1 MNFKAFLKNN
11 LISESTFLFEEG
23 DPDQQKKTFIQS
35 AYRRVFPK
43 GDVTDVDQMWNQ
55 VRNKAYYHLTKGSKD
70 ETKKA
75 VALAK
80 SALNQA
86 KARKEF
92 GLDTSNALEG
102 DEDKRA
108 VDDKIKSHLEDWG
121 ESDLGELKDA
131 ISKLGDDFKS
141 KNLIANNSS
150 SIEDLKNAISTIT
163 DDNDKEQLLKLIK
176 DQETLK
182 DDKDFDVKDWKDKT
196 FEDLGSIGDKEF
208 NKIKDKLKDTL
219 GVETEFENIDQLKDY
234 LKKNTPE
241 AETLQKLD
249 KLLDDDGGATPPV
262 QTTGQQVP
270 QKPQENTVPVSTTN
284 QEILDNIQKKQQE
297 AELNDHLKKLGLDI
311 TSLDTGDTE
320 VVQKIIDS
328 GDPLLYDTYIAKNL
342 PEESEI
348 VQRIKREEEVRQQVQ
363 REALE
368 RRTDRFEELK
378 QSGKVLAGIGVIFDV
393 LVSALSG
400 KGSNFFETMAQ
411 KQTLAKGIAEGITTQ
426 LSDQYEARISNE
438 DSNHAKE
445 LDALKTNY
453 DQRMKDLESQKADP
467 FKTVAYKKLLTMAS
481 QKYNESLSTLK
492 DETQSASQRV
502 ADASS
507 LNVFLANDD
516 FSGLDSAV
524 KNQMTK
530 VLSEKYPRQKIT
542 DETGNEREENDD
554 EYLQRIKKEAK
565 ADDIQRIVDDANND
579 LSMCKEKEKE
589 LNDSFTKSLEDL
601 KQNPEVQD
609 EMKLAEQTYKSQ
621 KAIIESEYN
630 KAVATENTRYEKTVH
645 CLRKTMD
652 ENKRFFKNI
661 SVLAMY
667 SDNPQ
672 DIIMQEMAS
681 RNKKLQDRAKLE
693 TGTEIFNEENCPS
706 DPKKLKEWFEN
717 ASKGSEGKPKKGK
730 DIDDDDDGDDTPK
743 KLKKPNDGD
752 GGDGTGTGTGG
763 AGGQGDPGKDGG
775 KEPDPD
781 ETKKKAK
788 QTASET
794 VNALK
799 EKFKDKEK
807 AMGRLKDFLKGKDI
821 DLDTV
826 DFNNL
831 PDDQADALNKALEEF
846 KGQKFP
852 ATADECNKL
861 GITDKEGKPLTQD
874 SLNELLK
881 DKEWLKGKMGEYG
894 FEDDDSGK
902 GGETKKTEPI
912 KPDTATFDGVK
923 NLIDG
928 GKVTINGEEVP
939 LTQDNW
945 NKFKDSKEFA
955 EYLQS
960 PEVLQKLSGKET
972 ESEKTDIETVK
983 DIEDGKPDDEGKT
996 KLSDLSLKNIWKKL
1010 NDSGISI
1017 RALPDYSPQWDE
1029 NDKKEA
1035 IKKYLLSN
1043 PGLIKDDKILTE
1055 SKTSFKRLSS
1065 LIEANNKKIQKRSLK
1080 KFAELLVNDV
1090 RTFG

>member
-11 LISESTFLFEEG
+11 LISESAFLFEDG
-23 DPDQQKKTFIQS
+23 DADKQRETFIRS

-43 GDVTDVDQMWNQ
+43 GDVTDVDQMWSQ

-86 KARKEF
+86 KARTEF
-92 GLDTSNALEG
+92 NLDTSNALEG
-102 DEDKRA
+102 EEDTRT
-108 VDDKIKSHLEDWG
+108 VDSKITSHLEDWTDK
-121 ESDLGELKDA
+121 DLDDLKDDV
-131 ISKLGDDFKS
+131 SKLGGDFRY
-141 KNLIANNSS
+141 KNIINGAN
-150 SIEDLKNAISTIT
+150 SIDELKNNIETISA
-163 DDNDKEQLLKLIK
+163 DEDEKKQLLKLIK

-182 DDKDFDVKDWKDKT
+182 DDKDFDVKDWKDRT
-196 FEDLGSIGDKEF
+196 FEDLESIPKEDF
-208 NKIKDKLKDTL
+208 DKIKDKVKATL
-219 GVETEFENIDQLKDY
+219 GAEEDAKLDTIDDLKGY
-234 LKKNTPE
+234 LEEHPL
-241 AETLQKLD
+241 APETLQELD
-249 KLLDDDGGATPPV
+249 KLLDDDGRATPPV
-262 QTTGQQVP
+262 QTTGQQ
-270 QKPQENTVPVSTTN
+270 KPQENKVPVSTTN

-320 VVQKIIDS
+320 AVQKIIDS

-378 QSGKVLAGIGVIFDV
+378 QSGKVLAGVGVIFDV

-411 KQTLAKGIAEGITTQ
+411 KQTLAKGIAEGITNQ

-481 QKYNESLSTLK
+481 QKFNESLSDLK

-502 ADASS
+502 ASVSS
-507 LNVFLANDD
+507 LNVFMSTDD
-516 FSGLDSAV
+516 LSSLDLTL
-524 KNQMTK
+524 KNQMTEA
-530 VLSEKYPRQKIT
+530 LSEKYPRQKIRG
-542 DETGNEREENDD
+542 DDGIEREENDD

-565 ADDIQRIVDDANND
+565 SDDIQRIVDDANND

-621 KAIIESEYN
+621 RAIIESEYN

-706 DPKKLKEWFEN
+706 DPEELKKWFNN

-730 DIDDDDDGDDTPK
+730 DRDDDDDDDTPK
-743 KLKKPNDGD
+743 KPKKPNDGD
-752 GGDGTGTGTGG
+752 GGDG
-763 AGGQGDPGKDGG
+763 G
-775 KEPDPD
+775 KEPD
-781 ETKKKAK
+781 ETKKKEQKAQAV
-788 QTASET
+788 QTIKDT
-794 VNALK
+794 VSKIRDN
-799 EKFKDKEK
+799 FKDKEK
-807 AMGRLKDFLKGKDI
+807 AQQRFDKFLASEGLNPDEIDNLDDENLKK
-821 DLDTV
+821 
-826 DFNNL
+826 FN
-831 PDDQADALNKALEEF
+831 DALERF
-846 KGQKFP
+846 KSQKFP
-852 ATADECNKL
+852 TTADECNKL
-861 GITDKEGKPLTQD
+861 GITDKDGKPLTQD
-874 SLNELLK
+874 SLNELLN
-881 DKEWLKGKMGEYG
+881 DKNWLKEKMNEYG
-894 FEDDDSGK
+894 FEDDDGK
-902 GGETKKTEPI
+902 PGETKKTDPI
-912 KPDTATFDGVK
+912 KPNTETFDGVK
-923 NLIDG
+923 GLISDG
-928 GKVTINGEEVP
+928 DTIKINGEDVP
-939 LTQDNW
+939 LIQDNW
-945 NKFKDSKEFA
+945 NKFKESKEFA
-955 EYLQS
+955 EYLQR
-960 PEVLQKLSGKET
+960 PEALKTLSKDQKDDLTSVQDTTDVDEKGTDGKQKLS
-972 ESEKTDIETVK
+972 
-983 DIEDGKPDDEGKT
+983 
-996 KLSDLSLKNIWKKL
+996 KLSLSNIWKRL
-1010 NDSGISI
+1010 NDKGISI
-1017 RALPDYSPQWDE
+1017 RALPDYNPEWSE
-1029 NDKKEA
+1029 EDKKSA
-1035 IKKYLLSN
+1035 IIDYMRKN
-1043 PGLIKDDKILTE
+1043 PEFFNDDKISLTE
-1055 SKTSFKRLSS
+1055 SKTSQKRLSS

>member
-1 MNFKAFLKNN
+1 MNFKVFLKNN

-23 DPDQQKKTFIQS
+23 DTEQQKETFIRS

-43 GDVTDVDQMWNQ
+43 GDVTDVDQMWSQ

-80 SALNQA
+80 SALKQA
-86 KARKEF
+86 QARTDF
-92 GLDTSNALEG
+92 GLDTSNALKG
-102 DEDKRA
+102 DEDKRTTD
-108 VDDKIKSHLEDWG
+108 VKITSHLEDWG
-121 ESDLGELKDA
+121 ESDLGKLKDA
-131 ISKLGDDFKS
+131 ISKLDGDKFKS
-141 KNLIANNSS
+141 KDLITNHSS
-150 SIEDLKNAISTIT
+150 SLEELKNTISTIT
-163 DDNDKEQLLKLIK
+163 DENDKKQLLELIK
-176 DQETLK
+176 DQEELK
-182 DDKDFDVKDWKDKT
+182 DDEDFEKIDWKDRT
-196 FEDLGSIGDKEF
+196 FEDLGSIGDEEF
-208 NKIKDKLKDTL
+208 KKVKDKLKETL
-219 GVETEFENIDQLKDY
+219 GVGDDVKLDTIDELKDY
-234 LKKNTPE
+234 LKKTPPN

-249 KLLDDDGGATPPV
+249 KLLDDDGGEAKQVPV
-262 QTTGQQVP
+262 QTTGQLEP
-270 QKPQENTVPVSTTN
+270 QKPQENKVPVSTTN

-311 TSLDTGDTE
+311 TSLDTGDAE

-378 QSGKVLAGIGVIFDV
+378 KSGKVLAGIGVIFDV
-393 LVSALSG
+393 LASALSG
-400 KGSNFFETMAQ
+400 KGTNFFETMAQ
-411 KQTLAKGIAEGITTQ
+411 KQTLAKGIAEGITNQ
-426 LSDQYEARISNE
+426 LSDQYEERISNE

-453 DQRMKDLESQKADP
+453 DQRLKDLESQKADP

-481 QKYNESLSTLK
+481 QKYNEKKNELK

-502 ADASS
+502 ADVAS
-507 LNVFLANDD
+507 LQVFMSTDE

-530 VLSEKYPRQKIT
+530 VLSEKYPRQKTT
-542 DETGNEREENDD
+542 DVNGTEVEESDD
-554 EYLQRIKKEAK
+554 AYLERIKKEAK
-565 ADDIQRIVDDANND
+565 DDDIQRIVDDANND
-579 LSMCKEKEKE
+579 LEQAKGKEKE
-589 LNDSFTKSLEDL
+589 LEDSFTKSLEDL

-621 KAIIESEYN
+621 KAIIESEYK
-630 KAVATENTRYEKTVH
+630 KAVATETTRYEKTVH

-667 SDNPQ
+667 SDNPE

-693 TGTEIFNEENCPS
+693 TGTEIFNEENCPT
-706 DPKKLKEWFEN
+706 DPEELKKWFNN

-730 DIDDDDDGDDTPK
+730 DRDDDDDDGDDTPK
-743 KLKKPNDGD
+743 KLTKPN
-752 GGDGTGTGTGG
+752 GGDGTGG
-763 AGGQGDPGKDGG
+763 AGGADGG
-775 KEPDPD
+775 KEPD

-799 EKFKDKEK
+799 EKFKEKKE
-807 AMGRLKDFLKGKDI
+807 AMDRLKNFLKGKEI

-826 DFNNL
+826 DVDNL
-831 PDDQADALNKALEEF
+831 QDEQVDALNKALEEF

-852 ATADECNKL
+852 DTPEGLKAL
-861 GITDKEGKPLTQD
+861 GLKKKDGSEYNDHELD
-874 SLNELLK
+874 DLLK
-881 DKEWLKGKMGEYG
+881 NPEKQKELKEIKDMYG
-894 FEDDDSGK
+894 FDDDEGGK
-902 GGETKKTEPI
+902 TGETKKTDPI
-912 KPDTATFDGVK
+912 TVKTDNLGEIKKLGLKLKDNENKDIDLNSLDDDQWKALLAKDGFTAK
-923 NLIDG
+923 LEAQL
-928 GKVTINGEEVP
+928 K
-939 LTQDNW
+939 
-945 NKFKDSKEFA
+945 
-955 EYLQS
+955 S
-960 PEVLQKLSGKET
+960 PEVLKQLSGKEA
-972 ESEKTDIETVK
+972 ESEKADIDKLTDEEQKDETSL
-983 DIEDGKPDDEGKT
+983 GKMNLKT
-996 KLSDLSLKNIWKKL
+996 LWQKL
-1010 NDSGISI
+1010 NQAGISI
-1017 RALPDYSPQWDE
+1017 RALPGYDPNWPD
-1029 NDKKEA
+1029 DRKKEA
-1035 IKKYLLSN
+1035 IAKYI
-1043 PGLIKDDKILTE
+1043 GEHMKGVEEWKQLTE
-1055 SKTSFKRLSS
+1055 SVAFSRLSS